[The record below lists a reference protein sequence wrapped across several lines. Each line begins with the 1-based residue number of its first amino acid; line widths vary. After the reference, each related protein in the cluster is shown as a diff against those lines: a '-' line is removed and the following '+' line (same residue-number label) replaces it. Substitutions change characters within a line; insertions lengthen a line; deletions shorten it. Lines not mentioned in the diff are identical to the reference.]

1 MGYAREGM
9 LRRLSLSLVLSV
21 LAHAGI
27 VGLGLALG
35 ARAFSGPVD
44 IELADVHVAEV
55 KDFPLGA
62 AESGTHAKPKARARA
77 RSHAPAAPESGTLAA
92 RAGDEKP
99 QAGSSSTEDEAAP
112 APTSDLGAYG
122 PEGSRFAALIRLDR
136 LRGTDYQAPVDALL
150 LHLPDRREL
159 LAGTGLNLFDD
170 FDAVLIATP
179 NVLDPSVTFLVVR
192 HHLEQAAMRAALTRG
207 ARSGDRALIWRVQ
220 QGALIGEWR
229 ARKDLAA
236 DAPPHRL
243 DDRIVML
250 ADPGL
255 AIVTPPAY
263 RSLILGGPPPGAPA
277 AAAPDGGASDGGA
290 GANGDWASL
299 LGRIDAEEG
308 LVPPDAIVSIKAV
321 DVVKARGLPAGQGG
335 AGPMIYG
342 LEIPPVA
349 RGVIGIDDGPFF
361 DLDAVFAA
369 EAPARHWEA
378 EWPGLQRKLR
388 SHPYALLSGFSTLIG
403 RATLSRE
410 DNVIHFH
417 LSLTRDETLRLLALA
432 QQLLVGRGL

>member
-1 MGYAREGM
+1 M
-9 LRRLSLSLVLSV
+9 LRRLSLGLVLSV
-21 LAHAGI
+21 LAHAGM

-35 ARAFSGPVD
+35 ARGWSGPVD

-62 AESGTHAKPKARARA
+62 PESGTHDKPKARARA

-92 RAGDEKP
+92 RAGEEKP

-159 LAGTGLNLFDD
+159 LSGTGLNLFDD

-179 NVLDPSVTFLVVR
+179 NVYDPSVTFLVVR
-192 HHLEQAAMRAALTRG
+192 HHLEVAAMRAALTRG
-207 ARSGDRALIWRVQ
+207 ARAGDRTLTWRVQ
-220 QGALIGEWR
+220 QGAAIGEWH
-229 ARKDLAA
+229 ARKDDAT
-236 DAPPHRL
+236 DAPPRRL

-263 RSLILGGPPPGAPA
+263 RSLLLNGPPPAVPA
-277 AAAPDGGASDGGA
+277 AAAGGPDGGTADGGA
-290 GANGDWASL
+290 AGSGGWASL
-299 LGRIDAEEG
+299 LGRIDAEDG

-321 DVVKARGLPAGQGG
+321 DIFKAKGFAPGQ
-335 AGPMIYG
+335 GPMIYG

-349 RGVIGIDDGPFF
+349 RAVIGIDDGPFL
-361 DLDAVFAA
+361 DLDAVFPG
-369 EAPARHWEA
+369 EGPARHWEV
-378 EWPGLQRKLR
+378 EWPALQRKLR

-403 RATLSRE
+403 RATLARE
-410 DNVIHFH
+410 DNVIHVH
-417 LSLTRDETLRLLALA
+417 LSLTREETLRLLALA
-432 QQLLVGRGL
+432 QQMLVGRGL